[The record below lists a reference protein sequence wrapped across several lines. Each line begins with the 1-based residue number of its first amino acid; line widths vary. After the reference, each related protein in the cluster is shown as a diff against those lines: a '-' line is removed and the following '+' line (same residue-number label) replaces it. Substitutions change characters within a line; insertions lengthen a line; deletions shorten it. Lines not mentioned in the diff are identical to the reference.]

1 MGCNL
6 EDNIGRIRKAIQH
19 AAIDNGRRADAV
31 TLVAA
36 SKTVESHRIQKAIDL
51 GLTVFGENRVQEA
64 VSKWPELRS
73 RNPGIEL
80 HLIGPLQSNKVRQ
93 AVDLFDV
100 IESVDRSRLARAI
113 AEEAERQGHAPAIYI
128 QVNVGKEPQKGG
140 VLPAEASAL
149 IGECRDVY
157 QLNVQ
162 GLMCI
167 PPAGLDP
174 SGHFAGLRSIAADH
188 GLHVLSMGMSAD
200 YPRRSRKAPRM
211 CGSAAPCSAH
221 ARRFSHEGAGRNGIR
236 AGAVRSAV

>member
-6 EDNIGRIRKAIQH
+6 EDNIGTVRKTIQH
-19 AAIDNGRRADAV
+19 AAIDSGRHADAV

-36 SKTVESHRIQKAIDL
+36 SKTVEPQHIQKAIDL

-64 VSKWPELRS
+64 AKKWPELRS

-93 AVDLFDV
+93 AVALFDV
-100 IESVDRSRLARAI
+100 IESVDRPKLARAI
-113 AEEAERQGHAPAIYI
+113 ADEAEMQGRDPAIYI

-140 VLPAEASAL
+140 VPPADAPDL
-149 IGECRDVY
+149 IRACRDVY

-167 PPAGLDP
+167 PPAGVDP
-174 SGHFAGLRSIAADH
+174 SDHFACLRSIAEDH
-188 GLHVLSMGMSAD
+188 GLRILSMGMSAD
-200 YPRRSRKAPRM
+200 YRQAIAQGATHVRVGTSIFGARAPL
-211 CGSAAPCSAH
+211 AQ
-221 ARRFSHEGAGRNGIR
+221 
-236 AGAVRSAV
+236 

>member
-1 MGCNL
+1 MRKRMGCSL

-19 AAIDNGRRADAV
+19 AAIDSGRRADAV

-36 SKTVESHRIQKAIDL
+36 SKTVESHRIQQAIDL

-64 VSKWPELRS
+64 MSKWPELRS
-73 RNPGIEL
+73 RNPGIAL

-93 AVDLFDV
+93 AVGLFDV

-113 AEEAERQGHAPAIYI
+113 AEEAERQGHGPAIYI
-128 QVNVGKEPQKGG
+128 QVNVGKEPQKAG
-140 VLPAEASAL
+140 VLPAEAPAL

-174 SGHFAGLRSIAADH
+174 SDHFACLRSIAADH
-188 GLHVLSMGMSAD
+188 GLTILSMGMSAD
-200 YPRRSRKAPRM
+200 YPQAIAQGATHVRV
-211 CGSAAPCSAH
+211 GSALFGARAPLQP
-221 ARRFSHEGAGRNGIR
+221 
-236 AGAVRSAV
+236 

>member
-113 AEEAERQGHAPAIYI
+113 AEEAE
-128 QVNVGKEPQKGG
+128 GKDM
-140 VLPAEASAL
+140 L
-149 IGECRDVY
+149 R
-157 QLNVQ
+157 
-162 GLMCI
+162 
-167 PPAGLDP
+167 P
-174 SGHFAGLRSIAADH
+174 STFR
-188 GLHVLSMGMSAD
+188 
-200 YPRRSRKAPRM
+200 
-211 CGSAAPCSAH
+211 
-221 ARRFSHEGAGRNGIR
+221 
-236 AGAVRSAV
+236 